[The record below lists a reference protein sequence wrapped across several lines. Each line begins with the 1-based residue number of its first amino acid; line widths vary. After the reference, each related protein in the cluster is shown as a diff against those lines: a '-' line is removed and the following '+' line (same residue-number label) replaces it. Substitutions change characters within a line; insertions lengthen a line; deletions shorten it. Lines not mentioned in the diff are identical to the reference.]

1 MPDKRG
7 GRGDEDGEGQMPCRG
22 TEEGEQRDNE
32 EEKEGDGGKEGEE
45 LVEHTDVYLV
55 GAALP
60 EITDCGDEKEN
71 HKECCNAGLHIVKGK
86 GT

>member
-32 EEKEGDGGKEGEE
+32 EEKEG
-45 LVEHTDVYLV
+45 
-55 GAALP
+55 
-60 EITDCGDEKEN
+60 
-71 HKECCNAGLHIVKGK
+71 GLNGIC
-86 GT
+86 